1 MMYRFTRRQVL
12 SIAGAAGLSALLAAC
27 GGSEPTPTPAPQPS
41 PTPAASQQ
49 PSPTPAAATSPA
61 PSTSPTVAA
70 TKPQKTLRVGFA
82 ISKSGPYAAGA
93 GITIYPNY
101 VLWAKDVND
110 AGGIELDDGIYTI
123 ELIEYDDQSSPE
135 EAIKAIQRLV
145 QQDKV
150 DLLLPPWGTAMNLAV
165 APVFHQLGY
174 PQLGV
179 ANLSDKTPELVKQWP
194 GYFTF
199 LGTSSQYS
207 EAIADL
213 LNDLA
218 AQGKIGKKVA
228 LIHVDDEFG
237 LELSA
242 AAREKF
248 QKTGFELVY
257 DQGYP
262 LGTAD
267 FQPILTDIKQRQPDA
282 FVACSYPA
290 DTLALPQAAMVLDFN
305 PPVFLTAV
313 GTAFPIYLG
322 QFGDNAEG
330 VMGLGGINPKQP
342 GLMDYYKRHKQVT
355 GQDPDRWASPICY
368 ASLQVLQ
375 QALQRVG
382 KVDRQAIT
390 KEIATGS
397 FETIIGT
404 IKLEGNIYYGNWLLG
419 QWRNG
424 EFLALWPKEK
434 AAASPVVPKP
444 SWKK

>member
-1 MMYRFTRRQVL
+1 MQRYTRRAVL
-12 SIAGAAGLSALLAAC
+12 GLIGTASISALLAAC
-27 GGSEPTPTPAPQPS
+27 GGGQATPTPAPQPS
-41 PTPAASQQ
+41 PTSAPAQQ
-49 PSPTPAAATSPA
+49 PSPTPTTAAAPT
-61 PSTSPTVAA
+61 PTVVA
-70 TKPQKTLRVGFA
+70 TQPKKTLRVGFA

-110 AGGIELDDGIYTI
+110 AGGIKLSDGVYTV

-145 QQDKV
+145 NQDKV

-194 GYFTF
+194 GYFSF

-207 EAIADL
+207 EAVADL
-213 LNDLA
+213 LSDLA
-218 AQGKIGKKVA
+218 NQGKIGKKVA
-228 LIHVDDEFG
+228 LIYVDDAFG
-237 LELSA
+237 LELSE
-242 AAREKF
+242 AARKKF
-248 QKTGFELVY
+248 KATGFELVY

-262 LGTAD
+262 LGTTD

-290 DTLALPQAAMVLDFN
+290 DTLTLPEAAMVVDFN

-313 GTAFPIYLG
+313 GTAFPVYVGKFG
-322 QFGDNAEG
+322 QNAEG
-330 VMGLGGINPKQP
+330 VMGLGGIDPKAP
-342 GLMDYYKRHKQVT
+342 GLMDYYKRHKEVT
-355 GQDPDRWASPICY
+355 GQDPDRWGSPVCY

-375 QALQRVG
+375 QALERVG
-382 KVDRQAIT
+382 KVDRQAVAR
-390 KEIATGS
+390 EVATGS
-397 FETIIGT
+397 FQTIIGT
-404 IKLEGNIYYGNWLLG
+404 VKLEGNIYYGNWLLG
-419 QWRNG
+419 QWQNG
-424 EFLALWPKEK
+424 EFLALWPKNK
-434 AAASPVVPKP
+434 AAATPIVPKP
-444 SWKK
+444 AWKK

>member
-1 MMYRFTRRQVL
+1 MRSLTRRQVL
-12 SIAGAAGLSALLAAC
+12 ILAGSAGLSALLAAC
-27 GGSEPTPTPAPQPS
+27 GGQTTPTPAPQPS
-41 PTPAASQQ
+41 PTPPAAQL
-49 PSPTPAAATSPA
+49 PTPTAAAVTSPA
-61 PSTSPTVAA
+61 TPPTPTVV
-70 TKPQKTLRVGFA
+70 TSKPAKTLRIGFA
-82 ISKSGPYAAGA
+82 LSKSGPYAAGA

-101 VLWAKDVND
+101 ILWTKDVNE
-110 AGGIELDDGIYTI
+110 AGGIELSDGTYTI
-123 ELIEYDDQSSPE
+123 ELVEYDDQSSPE

-145 QQDKV
+145 NQDKV

-179 ANLSDKTPELVKQWP
+179 ANLSDKSPDLAKQWP
-194 GYFTF
+194 GYFSF

-213 LNDLA
+213 LGDLA

-242 AAREKF
+242 AARK
-248 QKTGFELVY
+248 KLKDTGFELVY

-262 LGTAD
+262 LGTTD
-267 FQPILTDIKQRQPDA
+267 FQPILTDIKSRQPDA

-305 PPVFLTAV
+305 PAVFLTAV

-322 QFGDNAEG
+322 QFGQNAEG
-330 VMGLGGINPKQP
+330 VMGLGGIDPKHSEI
-342 GLMDYYKRHKQVT
+342 MDYYKRHKEVT
-355 GQDPDRWASPICY
+355 GQEPDRWGSPVCY

-375 QALQRVG
+375 QALERVG
-382 KVDRQAIT
+382 KIDRPALT

-397 FETIIGT
+397 FQTIIGT
-404 IKLEGNIYYGNWLLG
+404 VKLEGNVYYGNRLLG
-419 QWRNG
+419 QWQNG
-424 EFLALWPKEK
+424 EFLAVWPKDK
-434 AAASPVVPKP
+434 AAAQPIVPKP
-444 SWKK
+444 GWKK

>member
-1 MMYRFTRRQVL
+1 MTYRFTRRAML
-12 SIAGAAGLSALLAAC
+12 SAAGAAGLSALLAAC
-27 GGSEPTPTPAPQPS
+27 GGGQATPTPAPQPS
-41 PTPAASQQ
+41 PTAAPAQQ
-49 PSPTPAAATSPA
+49 PSPTAQAASTPATGG
-61 PSTSPTVAA
+61 TPTVVAS
-70 TKPQKTLRVGFA
+70 KPQKTLRIGFA

-110 AGGIELDDGIYTI
+110 AGGIELADGIYTI

-194 GYFTF
+194 GYFSF

-213 LNDLA
+213 LGDLA
-218 AQGKIGKKVA
+218 SQGKIGKKVA
-228 LIHVDDEFG
+228 LVYVDDEFG

-242 AAREKF
+242 AARKKF
-248 QKTGFELVY
+248 QETGFELVY

-267 FQPILTDIKQRQPDA
+267 FQPILTDIKQLQPDA

-313 GTAFPIYLG
+313 GTAFPIYLA
-322 QFGDNAEG
+322 QFGQNAEG
-330 VMGLGGINPKQP
+330 VMGLGGIDPKQP
-342 GLMDYYKRHKQVT
+342 GLMDYYQRHKQVT
-355 GQDPDRWASPICY
+355 GQDPDRWGSPICY

-390 KEIATGS
+390 QEIATGS

-404 IKLEGNIYYGNWLLG
+404 VKLEGNIYYGNWLLG
-419 QWRNG
+419 QWQNG

-444 SWKK
+444 SWNK